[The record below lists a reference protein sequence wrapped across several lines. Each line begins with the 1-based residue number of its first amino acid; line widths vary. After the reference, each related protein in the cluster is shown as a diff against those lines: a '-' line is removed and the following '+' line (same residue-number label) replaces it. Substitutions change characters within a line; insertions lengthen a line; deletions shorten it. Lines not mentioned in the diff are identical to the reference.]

1 MPIFNVPGRGR
12 VQLPDGYTQEEYALA
27 ISKLSGADQ
36 YQPQFSLGQK
46 AFAPIARTLQ
56 NIGTSLTTELPAMGL
71 AAIGKDEAARQLL
84 GEAKQRYAETERMAP
99 RMYQSYEDVTGP
111 LSGLGFAYE
120 RIGEALPYGLAMLLP
135 GGAAAAGARGIAAR
149 AGTAATE
156 AALARGLPAAA
167 AESLGA
173 ARATQVMQRAGLGGA
188 GLGGYALN
196 APETFAKIAEETGEL
211 RPGVAATAAIGQ
223 TLLDLVAPSAF
234 LSKLGM
240 FGKLKAGEE
249 VAKRAGFTEAA
260 KDLAIAA
267 AKTAPKEGL
276 TEAAQE
282 VIGNAAV
289 DFVRGHGD
297 LFSPERIKQ
306 YIEAGLSGAV
316 GGGALGAA
324 GRGIQRIGM
333 PVEQA
338 APIEQPIT
346 AEPQV
351 TQPVVDDTLLKY
363 QIPPMGGITPQIV
376 TDQALTP
383 QPSSVGYQ
391 VPPETFTETPV
402 DQKYFNQF
410 VEDIM
415 GGMAPVETVQPQDQ
429 QQLAENVPAL
439 EGPRVQTVPALPA
452 PEPINIPV
460 PPSETLMLGAPQM
473 AQEGPAEFVE
483 PPPMEGPAPLS
494 EEDQRITDEIAELE
508 KQAAELATQKEA
520 VEARERKRKTQ
531 GDTFLN
537 ALKKAGVSAKDVA
550 DIRRTQSDK
559 NLDKAVVSG
568 LLDPWLGEF
577 SSVAVDQADVFD
589 QKMKQNEAVEY
600 LKDRILNYDY
610 VSDTTK
616 AELAD
621 LDLKLDEVLT
631 MIREFRNELEANL
644 KAAEAADEQ
653 RVVYEQVEQ
662 TIPEGEERVA
672 EPGEAAGPE
681 REAARAEVT
690 FTPQSYAEQMMD
702 GTLPDTDEAY
712 AYFQENQQE
721 IEQALSDLEER
732 RAQPMARTTISEAPD
747 WVPQEIWD
755 LHEKVNRADDEAMG
769 RVPLRPNDRGQIP
782 RPGDLKRNQ
791 TLSFRRL
798 SNAVD
803 KYVGGD
809 SRAAN
814 DLMVRMNEESSR
826 REEERRAEPM
836 MKATAGQSKTSQTHA
851 NNLGGVVVWQ
861 DGDLA
866 LIRAHAL
873 LTGDPVYVVANGSF
887 RSRTDVEN
895 YTGNL
900 INAPQKARLVAAK
913 ESLEKKDKALHDKSP
928 FIKFDADGVAMSQS
942 ISPEL
947 AGVIAG
953 WKKLLK
959 IPQGVYVTTMDDIV
973 ANRGKFTGPHRT
985 IGSAAL
991 SDDLGSMRKMPDGN
1005 YYIAFTKDAS
1015 VTRMLETL
1023 AHELGH
1029 IHERESFRN
1038 ADLATQRSI
1047 QDEFDKFLKS
1057 SKGKSARDYIE
1068 SMRARGVG
1076 KVTKVGEK
1084 AKFEDLTP
1092 YWKSFGE
1099 WYADQVS
1106 RWATTSEKPLTVV
1119 ERFFKRLAD
1128 ALKSFYAKLRNQKYL
1143 PNETFKQYMDKVTA
1157 SVKDIAPVRVE
1168 AKPLGVKDQM
1178 ALFMRAAMSQFD
1190 TPEFKRWFGNSK
1202 VVGPDG
1208 QPKVMYHGTY
1218 RGGFSAFDRM
1228 KTTEWRRESMDTVG
1242 IWFSD
1247 NPSAEGG
1254 AGMYAAGEGASI
1266 YPVYLSIQK
1275 PKVYKTFAS
1284 FLNDMHK
1291 SAGRDPRIQIPRGVG
1306 STKELREKLKAQG
1319 YDGIKFERTSNQ
1331 ELLDEIKELDE
1342 LISNYMSKD
1351 PDYARE
1357 LEKERKAAAK
1367 EYEKS
1372 GGSTEFDR
1380 QDVWVAFEPNQI
1392 KSVYNVGTFDPSTD
1406 EIQYMRRSVEGLTDA
1421 GKDLSPQEQQDLF
1434 NAVDKIDDTP
1444 SEGMQSMDTMIKDTP
1459 SFEATKEKL
1468 RQFVGD
1474 ASMNSSKNLMS
1485 FLNMRQLS
1493 ELAKKELPQFA
1504 EYYRVLTN
1512 MLNDRDAKLTEAA
1525 KTLQEWQDWS
1535 NKNPK
1540 LGKALD
1546 EVMLDARMSGID
1558 PTDPIKAEKIKKES
1572 FRKNWEMI
1580 KGTEGEK
1587 LFIKIRDF
1595 YKAQLTRKR
1604 DIIKNRLMTA
1614 LPDGPV
1620 RQANLLKLRQQFEKF
1635 LNDGPYF
1642 PLNRFGDYF
1651 VAYDVRLPSGEVVP
1665 YHEMFESQSDQRAHL
1680 QSIEKDIASG
1690 KVKNL
1695 KTGVDSKE
1703 LFSQGVIKSAFLNDI
1718 FDAIDKTDVGDLVS
1732 TDTKA
1737 RLKDDIYQA
1746 YLSIMPDLS
1755 VHKHFIHAKKV
1766 RGASMDMK
1774 RAFAETVFH
1783 STYHL
1788 ARLEYGGSLDAIVG
1802 DAQKYFNE
1810 RGGNARGR
1818 YLNEL
1823 KQQHAEFSAPQKQ
1836 NPIWSKI
1843 SNFAF
1848 MFYLTAPASALVN
1861 LTQTPIIGMPTL
1873 AGKFNVS
1880 FTKASS
1886 ALAGASKDFMSSRT
1900 KLLEFD
1906 LEGMLRKA
1914 GKTFEADALKAL
1926 ESTIN
1931 RTQTLS
1937 LAGIAER
1944 PSALYASGIRGA
1956 MQSKGLGIFEKVS
1969 LGLGYMFNQAELFNR
1984 QVTALAA
1991 IRLAREINAQE
2002 VAAGR
2007 VRKYGD
2013 GEIIGLARD
2022 LVDQIHFEYASETKP
2037 RFMRGPIGQ
2046 VVLQFKNYAQQMTYL
2061 LVDTFNKAFL
2071 SNKDLELLRLKTLD
2085 KGLSEEERADAK
2097 RIYNDA
2103 LMLRKE
2109 ARKKFT
2115 GIMGM
2120 TALFAGYEG
2129 LPLYW
2134 VIEGVMNTLFG
2145 DDDEPY
2151 DFSLEMKVAMAEL
2164 FGDNFARAMSRGP
2177 MSELLQIDLASRTS
2191 LNGIWFRDD
2200 ATAKDEEEW
2209 VKNMV
2214 IDLLGPSV
2222 GIVVNTGDAIKKI
2235 NEGHYAR
2242 GMEAMMPP
2250 ILKDFFKAYRFS
2262 TEGATTLRGDPI
2274 VADVGL
2280 FGIFAQAVGFTPQ
2293 DVARSYE
2300 AMGEIKGI
2308 EKALDQRRSRLLGK
2322 LWLAQQAGD
2331 YEAFADLGDEIVK
2344 FNAANP
2350 SEAID
2355 EKTIRRSFAQ
2365 REKAASRAE
2374 RGIIVS
2380 PKREYLL
2387 EKTAYLDEE

>member
-27 ISKLSGADQ
+27 VSKLSGADQ
-36 YQPQFSLGQK
+36 FQPEFSFGQK
-46 AFAPIARTLQ
+46 AAAPIARTLQ

-71 AAIGKDEAARQLL
+71 AAIGKDEAARGLL

-120 RIGEALPYGLAMLLP
+120 RVGEALPYGLAMLLP
-135 GGAAAAGARGIAAR
+135 GGAAAAGARGIATR
-149 AGTAATE
+149 AGGAATE

-173 ARATQVMQRAGLGGA
+173 SRATQVMQRAGLGGA
-188 GLGGYALN
+188 GVGGYALN
-196 APETFAKIAEETGEL
+196 APETFAKVAEETGEL
-211 RPGVAATAAIGQ
+211 RPGVAATAALGQ
-223 TLLDLVAPSAF
+223 TFLDLVAPSAF

-289 DFVRGHGD
+289 DFVRGSGD
-297 LFSPERIKQ
+297 LFSPDRIKQ

-333 PVEQA
+333 PVEQ
-338 APIEQPIT
+338 PVEQPAPPQQAT
-346 AEPQV
+346 VAEPQV
-351 TQPVVDDTLLKY
+351 TQPETTDPLLKY
-363 QIPPMGGITPQIV
+363 QIPPVGGITPPPV

-383 QPSSVGYQ
+383 TPSSVGYQ
-391 VPPETFTETPV
+391 VPPEIFTETPV
-402 DQKYFNQF
+402 DQKYFEQF
-410 VEDIM
+410 VADIM
-415 GGMAPVETVQPQDQ
+415 AGVPRTTPEDQQFYANNAPAIEKRLGEEQAAAVQPTQKVAPS
-429 QQLAENVPAL
+429 AE
-439 EGPRVQTVPALPA
+439 TS
-452 PEPINIPV
+452 IPV
-460 PPSETLMLGAPQM
+460 PPSETLQLAAPPAVAEQVV
-473 AQEGPAEFVE
+473 GPPEFVE
-483 PPPMEGPAPLS
+483 PPPMEGPAPLT
-494 EEDQRITDEIAELE
+494 EEDQRITEQIAELE
-508 KQAAELATQKEA
+508 KQAGELATQKEA
-520 VEARERKRKTQ
+520 VEARERKRKSQ

-550 DIRRTQSDK
+550 DIRKTQSDK

-568 LLDPWLGEF
+568 LLDPWLGEY
-577 SSVAVDQADVFD
+577 SSVAVDRADVFD

-600 LKDRILNYDY
+600 LKDRILNFDY

-621 LDLKLDEVLT
+621 LDLKLADVLI
-631 MIREFRNELEANL
+631 MIREFRSELEANL
-644 KAAEAADEQ
+644 EAAEAADEQ

-662 TIPEGEERVA
+662 AIPEGEERVT
-672 EPGEAAGPE
+672 EPGEAARPE
-681 REAARAEVT
+681 REAARAEVAY
-690 FTPQSYAEQMMD
+690 TPQSYAEQMME

-712 AYFQENQQE
+712 AYFQENRQE
-721 IEQALSDLEER
+721 IEQALADLEER
-732 RAQPMARTTISEAPD
+732 RAQPM
-747 WVPQEIWD
+747 
-755 LHEKVNRADDEAMG
+755 
-769 RVPLRPNDRGQIP
+769 
-782 RPGDLKRNQ
+782 
-791 TLSFRRL
+791 
-798 SNAVD
+798 
-803 KYVGGD
+803 
-809 SRAAN
+809 
-814 DLMVRMNEESSR
+814 
-826 REEERRAEPM
+826 
-836 MKATAGQSKTSQTHA
+836 MKATSGQSKTSQTHA
-851 NNLGGVVVWQ
+851 DNLGGIVVWQ

-913 ESLEKKDKALHDKSP
+913 EALEKKDKALHDKSP

-985 IGSAAL
+985 IGSAVL

-1047 QDEFDKFLKS
+1047 RDEFDKFLNS
-1057 SKGKSARDYIE
+1057 SKGKSAKDYIE

-1076 KVTKVGEK
+1076 KTTQAGEK
-1084 AKFEDLTP
+1084 TKFEDLTP

-1128 ALKSFYAKLRNQKYL
+1128 ALKSFYAKVRNQKYL

-1178 ALFMRAAMSQFD
+1178 ALFMKDQLEPSD
-1190 TPEFKRWFGNSK
+1190 T
-1202 VVGPDG
+1202 
-1208 QPKVMYHGTY
+1208 
-1218 RGGFSAFDRM
+1218 
-1228 KTTEWRRESMDTVG
+1228 
-1242 IWFSD
+1242 
-1247 NPSAEGG
+1247 
-1254 AGMYAAGEGASI
+1254 
-1266 YPVYLSIQK
+1266 
-1275 PKVYKTFAS
+1275 
-1284 FLNDMHK
+1284 
-1291 SAGRDPRIQIPRGVG
+1291 
-1306 STKELREKLKAQG
+1306 
-1319 YDGIKFERTSNQ
+1319 
-1331 ELLDEIKELDE
+1331 
-1342 LISNYMSKD
+1342 
-1351 PDYARE
+1351 
-1357 LEKERKAAAK
+1357 
-1367 EYEKS
+1367 
-1372 GGSTEFDR
+1372 
-1380 QDVWVAFEPNQI
+1380 
-1392 KSVYNVGTFDPSTD
+1392 

-1444 SEGMQSMDTMIKDTP
+1444 AEGMKSMDTMIKDTP
-1459 SFEATKEKL
+1459 SFAATKEKL
-1468 RQFVGD
+1468 RQYVGD
-1474 ASMNSSKNLMS
+1474 ATMNSSKNLMS

-1512 MLNDRDAKLTEAA
+1512 MLNDRDAKLTDAA
-1525 KTLQEWQDWS
+1525 KVLQEWQDWS

-1540 LGKALD
+1540 LAKALD

-1558 PTDPIKAEKIKKES
+1558 PTNPIKAEKIKKES

-1580 KGTEGEK
+1580 QGTEGEK

-1595 YKAQLTRKR
+1595 YKSQLLRKK
-1604 DIIKNRLMTA
+1604 DIIERRLMTA

-1620 RQANLLKLRQQFEKF
+1620 RQANLLGLRKQFEKF
-1635 LNDGPYF
+1635 LSDGPYF

-1651 VAYDVRLPSGEVVP
+1651 VAYDVRLPSGDVVP
-1665 YHEMFESQSDQRAHL
+1665 YHEMFESQADQRAHL

-1788 ARLEYGGSLDAIVG
+1788 ARLEYGGSLDAILG
-1802 DAQKYFNE
+1802 DAQKYFNA

-1886 ALAGASKDFMSSRT
+1886 VLAGASKDFMSSRT
-1900 KLLEFD
+1900 KLLDFD
-1906 LEGMLRKA
+1906 LVGYLAKQDKE
-1914 GKTFEADALKAL
+1914 FESKALKDL
-1926 ESTIN
+1926 ESTVN

-1944 PSALYASGIRGA
+1944 PSALYASGIRGV

-1969 LGLGYMFNQAELFNR
+1969 LGLGYMFNQAEIFNR

-2085 KGLSEEERADAK
+2085 KGLSDEDRAEAK
-2097 RIYNDA
+2097 RVYNDA

-2134 VIEGVMNTLFG
+2134 VIEGVMNMFLG

-2164 FGDNFARAMSRGP
+2164 FGDNVSRAISRGP

-2242 GMEAMMPP
+2242 GMEAMSPP
-2250 ILKDFFKAYRFS
+2250 ILKDFFKAWRFS

-2350 SEAID
+2350 GEAID
-2355 EKTIRRSFAQ
+2355 DKTIRRSFAQ
-2365 REKAASRAE
+2365 REKAAARAE

-2387 EKTAYLDEE
+2387 EKTVYLDDE

>member
-1 MPIFNVPGRGR
+1 MPIFNVPGRGP
-12 VQLPDGYTQEEYALA
+12 VQLPEGYTQE
-27 ISKLSGADQ
+27 Q
-36 YQPQFSLGQK
+36 YQRVLQSLQSEFKPEFSVAQRAGM
-46 AFAPIARTLQ
+46 PIARTLG
-56 NIGTSLTTELPAMGL
+56 NIGTSVTKELPAMGL
-71 AAIGKDEAARQLL
+71 AFL
-84 GEAKQRYAETERMAP
+84 GFDDKAKEFLQEAKQEYAERAERLP

-111 LSGLGFAYE
+111 LSALGFAYE
-120 RIGEALPYGLAMLLP
+120 RAGEALPYGLAMLLP

-188 GLGGYALN
+188 GVGGYALN
-196 APETFAKIAEETGEL
+196 APETFAKVAEETGEL

-289 DFVRGHGD
+289 DFVRGSGD

-333 PVEQA
+333 PVEQPAPAQQA
-338 APIEQPIT
+338 AV

-351 TQPVVDDTLLKY
+351 TQPAADDTLLKY
-363 QIPPMGGITPQIV
+363 QIPPAGGITPDIV

-391 VPPETFTETPV
+391 VPPEIFTETPV
-402 DQKYFNQF
+402 DQKYFEQF
-410 VEDIM
+410 VADIM
-415 GGMAPVETVQPQDQ
+415 AGVPRQAPEDQ
-429 QQLAENVPAL
+429 QFYANNAPAIEQRL
-439 EGPRVQTVPALPA
+439 REAQAAPALPA
-452 PEPINIPV
+452 PSVQPTGDLNIPV
-460 PPSETLMLGAPQM
+460 PQAEVLQLAAPDQV
-473 AQEGPAEFVE
+473 AAEQVVEEGPPEFVE

-494 EEDQRITDEIAELE
+494 EEDQRITDEIAQLE

-550 DIRRTQSDK
+550 DIRKTQSDK

-631 MIREFRNELEANL
+631 MIREFRSELEANL

-662 TIPEGEERVA
+662 VIPEGEERVV
-672 EPGEAAGPE
+672 EPGEAARPE

-690 FTPQSYAEQMMD
+690 FTPRSYAEQMMD
-702 GTLPDTDEAY
+702 GTLPDTDDAYDFFVENREAIEKEVDELQKQVVQQSRKGTDEEKKFLDDLVKNNPKLEI
-712 AYFQENQQE
+712 AYQDGPLALIRTYGDKYGSIMYLAMNGSRHEYVDVADGTTALLTSQQRAKLIAAKKA
-721 IEQALSDLEER
+721 IEDAEQKRHDAKPFIKFDPSGVTASANVPKELTQVLLGWKNLLKIK
-732 RAQPMARTTISEAPD
+732 PNIYVTTISEA
-747 WVPQEIWD
+747 
-755 LHEKVNRADDEAMG
+755 K
-769 RVPLRPNDRGQIP
+769 
-782 RPGDLKRNQ
+782 
-791 TLSFRRL
+791 
-798 SNAVD
+798 
-803 KYVGGD
+803 
-809 SRAAN
+809 
-814 DLMVRMNEESSR
+814 
-826 REEERRAEPM
+826 
-836 MKATAGQSKTSQTHA
+836 
-851 NNLGGVVVWQ
+851 
-861 DGDLA
+861 
-866 LIRAHAL
+866 
-873 LTGDPVYVVANGSF
+873 
-887 RSRTDVEN
+887 
-895 YTGNL
+895 
-900 INAPQKARLVAAK
+900 
-913 ESLEKKDKALHDKSP
+913 
-928 FIKFDADGVAMSQS
+928 
-942 ISPEL
+942 
-947 AGVIAG
+947 
-953 WKKLLK
+953 
-959 IPQGVYVTTMDDIV
+959 
-973 ANRGKFTGPHRT
+973 ANREKYTGPHRK
-985 IGSAAL
+985 IGSAGL
-991 SDDLGSMRKMPDGN
+991 NNEYGRMGGMPDGN
-1005 YYIAFTKDAS
+1005 YFIAFTDGMSTSK
-1015 VTRMLETL
+1015 MLETL

-1029 IHERESFRN
+1029 IHMYEVFEKTDVQTHNEIVREFN
-1038 ADLATQRSI
+1038 
-1047 QDEFDKFLKS
+1047 KFIRS
-1057 SKGKSARDYIE
+1057 SKGKDAREFIQ
-1068 SMRARGVG
+1068 SFRPRGIG
-1076 KVTKVGEK
+1076 KVTKGGEGLK
-1084 AKFEDLTP
+1084 AEQLAP
-1092 YWKSFGE
+1092 YWTSFHE

-1106 RWATTSEKPLTVV
+1106 RWATTSAKPLTVV
-1119 ERFFKRLAD
+1119 EKFFKRLAD

-1143 PNETFKQYMDKVTA
+1143 PNETFKQYLDKVSA
-1157 SVKDIAPVRVE
+1157 DSWDIAPE
-1168 AKPLGVKDQM
+1168 KIKPLGSAEQM
-1178 ALFMRAAMSQFD
+1178 PLFMSSSVSAA
-1190 TPEFKRWFGNSK
+1190 TN
-1202 VVGPDG
+1202 
-1208 QPKVMYHGTY
+1208 
-1218 RGGFSAFDRM
+1218 
-1228 KTTEWRRESMDTVG
+1228 
-1242 IWFSD
+1242 
-1247 NPSAEGG
+1247 
-1254 AGMYAAGEGASI
+1254 
-1266 YPVYLSIQK
+1266 
-1275 PKVYKTFAS
+1275 
-1284 FLNDMHK
+1284 
-1291 SAGRDPRIQIPRGVG
+1291 
-1306 STKELREKLKAQG
+1306 
-1319 YDGIKFERTSNQ
+1319 
-1331 ELLDEIKELDE
+1331 
-1342 LISNYMSKD
+1342 
-1351 PDYARE
+1351 
-1357 LEKERKAAAK
+1357 
-1367 EYEKS
+1367 
-1372 GGSTEFDR
+1372 
-1380 QDVWVAFEPNQI
+1380 
-1392 KSVYNVGTFDPSTD
+1392 
-1406 EIQYMRRSVEGLTDA
+1406 A
-1421 GKDLSPQEQQDLF
+1421 GKDMSIDERQDLF

-1444 SEGMQSMDTMIKDTP
+1444 AEGMKSMDTMIKDTP

-1535 NKNPK
+1535 NKNPVQ
-1540 LGKALD
+1540 GKALD

-1595 YKAQLTRKR
+1595 YKAQLLRKK
-1604 DIIKNRLMTA
+1604 DIIERRLMTA

-1620 RQANLLKLRQQFEKF
+1620 RQANLLGLRQQFEKF

-1651 VAYDVRLPSGEVVP
+1651 VAYDIKMPNGETIP

-1690 KVKNL
+1690 KIKNL

-1766 RGASMDMK
+1766 KGASMDMK

-1880 FTKASS
+1880 FTKASA
-1886 ALAGASKDFMSSRT
+1886 ALYGASKDFMSSRT

-1906 LEGMLRKA
+1906 LEGVLRKA

-2002 VAAGR
+2002 FAAGR

-2046 VVLQFKNYAQQMTYL
+2046 VALQFKNYAQQMTYL

-2097 RIYNDA
+2097 RVYNDA

-2134 VIEGVMNTLFG
+2134 VVEGVMNTLFG

-2250 ILKDFFKAYRFS
+2250 IIKDFFKAYRFS

-2308 EKALDQRRSRLLGK
+2308 EKALDLRRSRLLGK

-2355 EKTIRRSFAQ
+2355 DKTIRRSFAQ

>member
-188 GLGGYALN
+188 GIGGFALN

-211 RPGVAATAAIGQ
+211 RPGVASVAGAGQAI
-223 TLLDLVAPSAF
+223 LDLVAPSAF
-234 LSKLGM
+234 LSKLGL
-240 FGKLKAGEE
+240 FGKLKASEE
-249 VAKRAGFTEAA
+249 IAKRAGLKEAA

-276 TEAAQE
+276 TEGAQG
-282 VIGNAAV
+282 VISNAAV
-289 DFVRGHGD
+289 DFVRGSGD
-297 LFSPERIKQ
+297 LFSPERVKEYFEQMI
-306 YIEAGLSGAV
+306 SGTIS
-316 GGGALGAA
+316 GGALGAA

-351 TQPVVDDTLLKY
+351 TQPVADDTLLKY

-383 QPSSVGYQ
+383 EASSVGYQ

-415 GGMAPVETVQPQDQ
+415 GGAAPVEPVQPQDQ
-429 QQLAENVPAL
+429 QQFAENVPAL

-559 NLDKAVVSG
+559 NLDRAVVSG

-577 SSVAVDQADVFD
+577 SSAAVDPTDVFD

-621 LDLKLDEVLT
+621 LDFKLDEVLT
-631 MIREFRNELEANL
+631 MIREFRSELEANF

-662 TIPEGEERVA
+662 AIPEGEERVA

-732 RAQPMARTTISEAPD
+732 RAQPM
-747 WVPQEIWD
+747 
-755 LHEKVNRADDEAMG
+755 
-769 RVPLRPNDRGQIP
+769 
-782 RPGDLKRNQ
+782 
-791 TLSFRRL
+791 
-798 SNAVD
+798 
-803 KYVGGD
+803 
-809 SRAAN
+809 
-814 DLMVRMNEESSR
+814 
-826 REEERRAEPM
+826 
-836 MKATAGQSKTSQTHA
+836 MKATADQAKASQIHA
-851 NNLGGVVVWQ
+851 NNLGGIVVWQ
-861 DGDLA
+861 DGDIA
-866 LIRAHAL
+866 LIRAYSDR
-873 LTGDPVYVVANGSF
+873 TGDPLYVVTNGSF

-900 INAPQKARLVAAK
+900 INAPQKARLVAVK

-928 FIKFDADGVAMSQS
+928 FIKFDADGVAVSQS
-942 ISPEL
+942 VSPQL

-959 IPQGVYVTTMDDIV
+959 IPQNVYVTTIEDVV

-991 SDDLGSMRKMPDGN
+991 GGELGSMRKMADGN

-1023 AHELGH
+1023 AHEFGH
-1029 IHERESFRN
+1029 VHERESFKS

-1084 AKFEDLTP
+1084 TKFEDLTP

-1178 ALFMRAAMSQFD
+1178 ALFMRAMQASPEKDIPKLIEDIPNDDWLQGKIDYAIRKGRNDYGVPFMS
-1190 TPEFKRWFGNSK
+1190 
-1202 VVGPDG
+1202 
-1208 QPKVMYHGTY
+1208 
-1218 RGGFSAFDRM
+1218 
-1228 KTTEWRRESMDTVG
+1228 TVTG
-1242 IWFSD
+1242 YFRK
-1247 NPSAEGG
+1247 
-1254 AGMYAAGEGASI
+1254 
-1266 YPVYLSIQK
+1266 PVEVPLRVLS
-1275 PKVYKTFAS
+1275 
-1284 FLNDMHK
+1284 
-1291 SAGRDPRIQIPRGVG
+1291 
-1306 STKELREKLKAQG
+1306 KLKGERDEQNNVREESLKYIRDNWDEVSKEPPYIEVAYNG
-1319 YDGIKFERTSNQ
+1319 EAWVSEGNHRIMVAAEKGLKSLPVEIRYFDGGQRRLGPLHPSRIPS
-1331 ELLDEIKELDE
+1331 LDEAY
-1342 LISNYMSKD
+1342 S
-1351 PDYARE
+1351 
-1357 LEKERKAAAK
+1357 LE
-1367 EYEKS
+1367 
-1372 GGSTEFDR
+1372 
-1380 QDVWVAFEPNQI
+1380 
-1392 KSVYNVGTFDPSTD
+1392 PSDT

-1444 SEGMQSMDTMIKDTP
+1444 AEGMKSMDTMIKDTP

-1595 YKAQLTRKR
+1595 YKAQLLRKK
-1604 DIIKNRLMTA
+1604 DIIERRLMTA

-1620 RQANLLKLRQQFEKF
+1620 RQANLLGLRKQFEKF

-1651 VAYDVRLPSGEVVP
+1651 VAYDIKMPNGETIP

-1766 RGASMDMK
+1766 SGASMDMK

-1802 DAQKYFNE
+1802 DAQKYFNA

-2191 LNGIWFRDD
+2191 ANGIWFRDD

-2250 ILKDFFKAYRFS
+2250 IIKDFFKAYRFS

-2308 EKALDQRRSRLLGK
+2308 EKALDMRRTRLLGK

-2355 EKTIRRSFAQ
+2355 DKTIRRSFAQ

>member
-12 VQLPDGYTQEEYALA
+12 VQLPEGLKPEDYQAILRGMQMEMGVAPEY
-27 ISKLSGADQ
+27 S
-36 YQPQFSLGQK
+36 FGQ
-46 AFAPIARTLQ
+46 IAGRPVQRTLE
-56 NIGTSLTTELPAMGL
+56 NIGTSITKELPAMGL
-71 AAIGKDEAARQLL
+71 AFIGKDEAAKMLL
-84 GEAKQRYAETERMAP
+84 EEAKQEYAERAERIP

-111 LSGLGFAYE
+111 LSALGFAYE
-120 RIGEALPYGLAMLLP
+120 RAGEALPYGLAMLLP

-188 GLGGYALN
+188 GVGGYALN
-196 APETFAKIAEETGEL
+196 APETFAKVAEETGEL

-289 DFVRGHGD
+289 DFVRGSGD

-333 PVEQA
+333 PVEQPAPPQQA
-338 APIEQPIT
+338 AV

-351 TQPVVDDTLLKY
+351 TQPAADDTLLKY
-363 QIPPMGGITPQIV
+363 QIPSMDGITPETV

-391 VPPETFTETPV
+391 VPPEIFTETPV
-402 DQKYFNQF
+402 DQKYFEQF
-410 VEDIM
+410 VADIM
-415 GGMAPVETVQPQDQ
+415 AGVPRQAPEDQ
-429 QQLAENVPAL
+429 QFYANNAPAIEQRL
-439 EGPRVQTVPALPA
+439 REAQAAPALPA
-452 PEPINIPV
+452 PSVQPTGDLNIPV
-460 PPSETLMLGAPQM
+460 PQAEVLQLAAPDQV
-473 AQEGPAEFVE
+473 AAEQVVEEGPPEFVE

-494 EEDQRITDEIAELE
+494 EEDQRITDEIAQLE

-550 DIRRTQSDK
+550 DIRKTQSDK

-600 LKDRILNYDY
+600 LKDRILNFDY

-621 LDLKLDEVLT
+621 LDFKLDEVLT
-631 MIREFRNELEANL
+631 MIREFRSELEANL

-672 EPGEAAGPE
+672 EPGEAARPE

-690 FTPQSYAEQMMD
+690 FTPRSYAEQMMD

-712 AYFQENQQE
+712 DFFVENREAIEKEVDELQKQVVQESRKGTDAEKKFLDDLVKNNPKLEVAYQDGPLALIRTYGDKYGSIMYLAMNGSRHEYVDVADGTTALLTTQQRAKLIAAKKA
-721 IEQALSDLEER
+721 IEDAEQKKHDANPFIKFDPSGVTASANVPKELTQVLLGWKNLLKIK
-732 RAQPMARTTISEAPD
+732 PNIYVTTISEA
-747 WVPQEIWD
+747 
-755 LHEKVNRADDEAMG
+755 K
-769 RVPLRPNDRGQIP
+769 
-782 RPGDLKRNQ
+782 
-791 TLSFRRL
+791 
-798 SNAVD
+798 
-803 KYVGGD
+803 
-809 SRAAN
+809 
-814 DLMVRMNEESSR
+814 
-826 REEERRAEPM
+826 
-836 MKATAGQSKTSQTHA
+836 
-851 NNLGGVVVWQ
+851 
-861 DGDLA
+861 
-866 LIRAHAL
+866 
-873 LTGDPVYVVANGSF
+873 
-887 RSRTDVEN
+887 
-895 YTGNL
+895 
-900 INAPQKARLVAAK
+900 
-913 ESLEKKDKALHDKSP
+913 
-928 FIKFDADGVAMSQS
+928 
-942 ISPEL
+942 
-947 AGVIAG
+947 
-953 WKKLLK
+953 
-959 IPQGVYVTTMDDIV
+959 
-973 ANRGKFTGPHRT
+973 ANREKYTGPHRK
-985 IGSAAL
+985 IGSAGL
-991 SDDLGSMRKMPDGN
+991 NNEYGRMGGMPDGN
-1005 YYIAFTKDAS
+1005 YFIAFTDGMSTSK
-1015 VTRMLETL
+1015 MLETL

-1029 IHERESFRN
+1029 IHMYEVFEKTDVQTHNEIVREFN
-1038 ADLATQRSI
+1038 
-1047 QDEFDKFLKS
+1047 KFIRS
-1057 SKGKSARDYIE
+1057 SKGKDAREFIQ
-1068 SMRARGVG
+1068 SFRPRGIG
-1076 KVTKVGEK
+1076 KVTKGGEGLK
-1084 AKFEDLTP
+1084 AEQLAP
-1092 YWKSFGE
+1092 YWTSFHE

-1106 RWATTSEKPLTVV
+1106 RWATTSAKPLTVV
-1119 ERFFKRLAD
+1119 EKFFKRLAD

-1143 PNETFKQYMDKVTA
+1143 PNETFKQYLDKVSA
-1157 SVKDIAPVRVE
+1157 DSWDIAPE
-1168 AKPLGVKDQM
+1168 KIKPLGSAEQM
-1178 ALFMRAAMSQFD
+1178 PLFMSSSVGAA
-1190 TPEFKRWFGNSK
+1190 TN
-1202 VVGPDG
+1202 
-1208 QPKVMYHGTY
+1208 
-1218 RGGFSAFDRM
+1218 
-1228 KTTEWRRESMDTVG
+1228 
-1242 IWFSD
+1242 
-1247 NPSAEGG
+1247 
-1254 AGMYAAGEGASI
+1254 
-1266 YPVYLSIQK
+1266 
-1275 PKVYKTFAS
+1275 
-1284 FLNDMHK
+1284 
-1291 SAGRDPRIQIPRGVG
+1291 
-1306 STKELREKLKAQG
+1306 
-1319 YDGIKFERTSNQ
+1319 
-1331 ELLDEIKELDE
+1331 
-1342 LISNYMSKD
+1342 
-1351 PDYARE
+1351 
-1357 LEKERKAAAK
+1357 
-1367 EYEKS
+1367 
-1372 GGSTEFDR
+1372 
-1380 QDVWVAFEPNQI
+1380 
-1392 KSVYNVGTFDPSTD
+1392 
-1406 EIQYMRRSVEGLTDA
+1406 A
-1421 GKDLSPQEQQDLF
+1421 GKDMSIDERQDLF

-1444 SEGMQSMDTMIKDTP
+1444 AEGMKSMDTMIKDTP

-1535 NKNPK
+1535 NKNPVQ
-1540 LGKALD
+1540 GKALD

-1595 YKAQLTRKR
+1595 YKAQLLRKK
-1604 DIIKNRLMTA
+1604 DIIERRLMTA

-1620 RQANLLKLRQQFEKF
+1620 RQANLLGLRQQFEKF

-1651 VAYDVRLPSGEVVP
+1651 VAYDIKMSNGETIP

-1690 KVKNL
+1690 KIKNL

-1766 RGASMDMK
+1766 KGASMDMK

-1783 STYHL
+1783 SAYHL

-1880 FTKASS
+1880 FTKASA
-1886 ALAGASKDFMSSRT
+1886 ALYGASKDFMSSRT

-1906 LEGMLRKA
+1906 LEGVLRKA

-2046 VVLQFKNYAQQMTYL
+2046 VALQFKNYAQQMTYL

-2097 RIYNDA
+2097 RVYNDA

-2250 ILKDFFKAYRFS
+2250 IIKDFFKAYRFS

-2308 EKALDQRRSRLLGK
+2308 EKALDMRRSRLLGK

-2355 EKTIRRSFAQ
+2355 DKTIRRSFAQ

-2387 EKTAYLDEE
+2387 EKTVYLDEE

>member
-1 MPIFNVPGRGR
+1 
-12 VQLPDGYTQEEYALA
+12 
-27 ISKLSGADQ
+27 
-36 YQPQFSLGQK
+36 
-46 AFAPIARTLQ
+46 
-56 NIGTSLTTELPAMGL
+56 
-71 AAIGKDEAARQLL
+71 
-84 GEAKQRYAETERMAP
+84 
-99 RMYQSYEDVTGP
+99 MY
-111 LSGLGFAYE
+111 
-120 RIGEALPYGLAMLLP
+120 
-135 GGAAAAGARGIAAR
+135 
-149 AGTAATE
+149 
-156 AALARGLPAAA
+156 
-167 AESLGA
+167 
-173 ARATQVMQRAGLGGA
+173 
-188 GLGGYALN
+188 
-196 APETFAKIAEETGEL
+196 
-211 RPGVAATAAIGQ
+211 
-223 TLLDLVAPSAF
+223 
-234 LSKLGM
+234 
-240 FGKLKAGEE
+240 E
-249 VAKRAGFTEAA
+249 VFE
-260 KDLAIAA
+260 
-267 AKTAPKEGL
+267 KT
-276 TEAAQE
+276 
-282 VIGNAAV
+282 
-289 DFVRGHGD
+289 D
-297 LFSPERIKQ
+297 
-306 YIEAGLSGAV
+306 
-316 GGGALGAA
+316 
-324 GRGIQRIGM
+324 
-333 PVEQA
+333 
-338 APIEQPIT
+338 
-346 AEPQV
+346 
-351 TQPVVDDTLLKY
+351 
-363 QIPPMGGITPQIV
+363 
-376 TDQALTP
+376 
-383 QPSSVGYQ
+383 
-391 VPPETFTETPV
+391 
-402 DQKYFNQF
+402 
-410 VEDIM
+410 
-415 GGMAPVETVQPQDQ
+415 
-429 QQLAENVPAL
+429 
-439 EGPRVQTVPALPA
+439 VQTH
-452 PEPINIPV
+452 N
-460 PPSETLMLGAPQM
+460 
-473 AQEGPAEFVE
+473 
-483 PPPMEGPAPLS
+483 
-494 EEDQRITDEIAELE
+494 EI
-508 KQAAELATQKEA
+508 
-520 VEARERKRKTQ
+520 V
-531 GDTFLN
+531 
-537 ALKKAGVSAKDVA
+537 
-550 DIRRTQSDK
+550 
-559 NLDKAVVSG
+559 
-568 LLDPWLGEF
+568 
-577 SSVAVDQADVFD
+577 
-589 QKMKQNEAVEY
+589 
-600 LKDRILNYDY
+600 
-610 VSDTTK
+610 
-616 AELAD
+616 
-621 LDLKLDEVLT
+621 
-631 MIREFRNELEANL
+631 REFN
-644 KAAEAADEQ
+644 K
-653 RVVYEQVEQ
+653 
-662 TIPEGEERVA
+662 
-672 EPGEAAGPE
+672 
-681 REAARAEVT
+681 
-690 FTPQSYAEQMMD
+690 F
-702 GTLPDTDEAY
+702 
-712 AYFQENQQE
+712 
-721 IEQALSDLEER
+721 
-732 RAQPMARTTISEAPD
+732 
-747 WVPQEIWD
+747 
-755 LHEKVNRADDEAMG
+755 
-769 RVPLRPNDRGQIP
+769 
-782 RPGDLKRNQ
+782 
-791 TLSFRRL
+791 
-798 SNAVD
+798 
-803 KYVGGD
+803 
-809 SRAAN
+809 
-814 DLMVRMNEESSR
+814 
-826 REEERRAEPM
+826 
-836 MKATAGQSKTSQTHA
+836 
-851 NNLGGVVVWQ
+851 
-861 DGDLA
+861 
-866 LIRAHAL
+866 IR
-873 LTGDPVYVVANGSF
+873 
-887 RSRTDVEN
+887 
-895 YTGNL
+895 
-900 INAPQKARLVAAK
+900 
-913 ESLEKKDKALHDKSP
+913 
-928 FIKFDADGVAMSQS
+928 
-942 ISPEL
+942 
-947 AGVIAG
+947 
-953 WKKLLK
+953 
-959 IPQGVYVTTMDDIV
+959 
-973 ANRGKFTGPHRT
+973 
-985 IGSAAL
+985 
-991 SDDLGSMRKMPDGN
+991 
-1005 YYIAFTKDAS
+1005 
-1015 VTRMLETL
+1015 
-1023 AHELGH
+1023 
-1029 IHERESFRN
+1029 
-1038 ADLATQRSI
+1038 
-1047 QDEFDKFLKS
+1047 S
-1057 SKGKSARDYIE
+1057 SKGKDAREFIQ
-1068 SMRARGVG
+1068 SFRPRGIG
-1076 KVTKVGEK
+1076 KVTEGGEGLKVEQ
-1084 AKFEDLTP
+1084 LIP
-1092 YWKSFGE
+1092 YWTSFHE

-1106 RWATTSEKPLTVV
+1106 RWATTSAKPLTVV
-1119 ERFFKRLAD
+1119 EKFFKRLAD

-1143 PNETFKQYMDKVTA
+1143 PNETFKQYLDKVSA
-1157 SVKDIAPVRVE
+1157 DSWDIAPE
-1168 AKPLGVKDQM
+1168 KIKPLGSAEQM
-1178 ALFMRAAMSQFD
+1178 PLFMSR
-1190 TPEFKRWFGNSK
+1190 N
-1202 VVGPDG
+1202 VGPA
-1208 QPKVMYHGTY
+1208 T
-1218 RGGFSAFDRM
+1218 
-1228 KTTEWRRESMDTVG
+1228 
-1242 IWFSD
+1242 
-1247 NPSAEGG
+1247 N
-1254 AGMYAAGEGASI
+1254 
-1266 YPVYLSIQK
+1266 
-1275 PKVYKTFAS
+1275 
-1284 FLNDMHK
+1284 
-1291 SAGRDPRIQIPRGVG
+1291 
-1306 STKELREKLKAQG
+1306 
-1319 YDGIKFERTSNQ
+1319 
-1331 ELLDEIKELDE
+1331 
-1342 LISNYMSKD
+1342 
-1351 PDYARE
+1351 
-1357 LEKERKAAAK
+1357 
-1367 EYEKS
+1367 
-1372 GGSTEFDR
+1372 
-1380 QDVWVAFEPNQI
+1380 
-1392 KSVYNVGTFDPSTD
+1392 
-1406 EIQYMRRSVEGLTDA
+1406 A
-1421 GKDLSPQEQQDLF
+1421 GKDMSIDERQDLF

-1444 SEGMQSMDTMIKDTP
+1444 AEGMKSMDTMIKDTP
-1459 SFEATKEKL
+1459 SFAAAKEKL
-1468 RQFVGD
+1468 RQFMGD
-1474 ASMNSSKNLMS
+1474 ASMNNSKNLMS

-1546 EVMLDARMSGID
+1546 DVMLDARMSGID
-1558 PTDPIKAEKIKKES
+1558 PTDPIKAEKMKES

-1595 YKAQLTRKR
+1595 YKAQLLRKK
-1604 DIIKNRLMTA
+1604 DIIERRLMTA

-1620 RQANLLKLRQQFEKF
+1620 RQANLLGLRQQFEKF

-1651 VAYDVRLPSGEVVP
+1651 VAYDIKMPNGETIP
-1665 YHEMFESQSDQRAHL
+1665 YHEMFESQADQRAHL

-1766 RGASMDMK
+1766 KGASMDMK

-1823 KQQHAEFSAPQKQ
+1823 KQQHSEFSAPQKQ

-1880 FTKASS
+1880 FAKASA
-1886 ALAGASKDFMSSRT
+1886 ALYGASKDFMSSRT

-1906 LEGMLRKA
+1906 LEGVLRKA

-2097 RIYNDA
+2097 RAYNDA

-2134 VIEGVMNTLFG
+2134 VVEGVMNTLFG

-2242 GMEAMMPP
+2242 GMEAMSPP

-2274 VADVGL
+2274 VSDVGL

-2322 LWLAQQAGD
+2322 LWLAQQSGD
-2331 YEAFADLGDEIVK
+2331 YEAYSDIGEDIIK

-2355 EKTIRRSFAQ
+2355 DKTIRRSFAQ

-2387 EKTAYLDEE
+2387 EKTVYLDDEEE

>member
-1 MPIFNVPGRGR
+1 
-12 VQLPDGYTQEEYALA
+12 
-27 ISKLSGADQ
+27 
-36 YQPQFSLGQK
+36 
-46 AFAPIARTLQ
+46 
-56 NIGTSLTTELPAMGL
+56 MGL
-71 AAIGKDEAARQLL
+71 AFL
-84 GEAKQRYAETERMAP
+84 GFDDKAKEFLQEAKQEYAERAERLP

-111 LSGLGFAYE
+111 LSALGFAYE
-120 RIGEALPYGLAMLLP
+120 RAGEALPYGLAMLLP

-188 GLGGYALN
+188 GVGGYALN

-289 DFVRGHGD
+289 DFVRGSGD

-324 GRGIQRIGM
+324 SRGIQRIGM
-333 PVEQA
+333 PVEQPAPAQQA
-338 APIEQPIT
+338 AV

-351 TQPVVDDTLLKY
+351 TQPAVDDTLLKY
-363 QIPPMGGITPQIV
+363 QIPPAGGITPDIV

-391 VPPETFTETPV
+391 VPPEIFTETPV
-402 DQKYFNQF
+402 DQKYFEQF
-410 VEDIM
+410 VADIM
-415 GGMAPVETVQPQDQ
+415 AGVPRQAPEDQ
-429 QQLAENVPAL
+429 QFYANNAPAIEQRL
-439 EGPRVQTVPALPA
+439 REAQAVPALPA
-452 PEPINIPV
+452 PSVQPTGDLNIPV
-460 PPSETLMLGAPQM
+460 PQAEVLQLAAPDQV
-473 AQEGPAEFVE
+473 AAEQVVEEGPPEFVE

-494 EEDQRITDEIAELE
+494 EEDQRITDEIAQLE

-550 DIRRTQSDK
+550 DIRKTQSDK

-631 MIREFRNELEANL
+631 MIREFRSELEANL

-662 TIPEGEERVA
+662 AIPEGEERVA
-672 EPGEAAGPE
+672 EPGEAARPE

-690 FTPQSYAEQMMD
+690 FTPRSYAEQMMD

-712 AYFQENQQE
+712 DFFVENREAIEKEVDELQKQVVQQSRKGTDEEKKFLDDLVKNNPKLEIAYQDGPLALIRTYGDKYGSIMYLAMNGSRHEYVDVADGTTALLTTQQRAKLIAAKKA
-721 IEQALSDLEER
+721 IEDAEQKKHDANPFIKFDPSGVTASANVPKELTQVLLGWKNLLKIK
-732 RAQPMARTTISEAPD
+732 PNIYVTTISEA
-747 WVPQEIWD
+747 
-755 LHEKVNRADDEAMG
+755 K
-769 RVPLRPNDRGQIP
+769 
-782 RPGDLKRNQ
+782 
-791 TLSFRRL
+791 
-798 SNAVD
+798 
-803 KYVGGD
+803 
-809 SRAAN
+809 
-814 DLMVRMNEESSR
+814 
-826 REEERRAEPM
+826 
-836 MKATAGQSKTSQTHA
+836 
-851 NNLGGVVVWQ
+851 
-861 DGDLA
+861 
-866 LIRAHAL
+866 
-873 LTGDPVYVVANGSF
+873 
-887 RSRTDVEN
+887 
-895 YTGNL
+895 
-900 INAPQKARLVAAK
+900 
-913 ESLEKKDKALHDKSP
+913 
-928 FIKFDADGVAMSQS
+928 
-942 ISPEL
+942 
-947 AGVIAG
+947 
-953 WKKLLK
+953 
-959 IPQGVYVTTMDDIV
+959 
-973 ANRGKFTGPHRT
+973 ANREKYTGPHRK
-985 IGSAAL
+985 IGSA
-991 SDDLGSMRKMPDGN
+991 GSNNEYGRMGGMPDGN
-1005 YYIAFTKDAS
+1005 YFIAFTDGMSTSK
-1015 VTRMLETL
+1015 MLETL

-1029 IHERESFRN
+1029 IHMYEVFEKTDVQTHNEIVREFN
-1038 ADLATQRSI
+1038 
-1047 QDEFDKFLKS
+1047 KFIKS
-1057 SKGKSARDYIE
+1057 SKGKDAREFIQ
-1068 SMRARGVG
+1068 SFRPRGIG
-1076 KVTKVGEK
+1076 KVTKGGEGLK
-1084 AKFEDLTP
+1084 AEQLAP
-1092 YWKSFGE
+1092 YWTSFHE

-1106 RWATTSEKPLTVV
+1106 RWATTSAKPLTVV
-1119 ERFFKRLAD
+1119 EKFFKRLAD
-1128 ALKSFYAKLRNQKYL
+1128 ALKSFYAKLRNQRYL
-1143 PNETFKQYMDKVTA
+1143 PNETFKQYLDKVSA
-1157 SVKDIAPVRVE
+1157 DSWDIAPE
-1168 AKPLGVKDQM
+1168 KIKPLGSAEQM
-1178 ALFMRAAMSQFD
+1178 PLFMSSSVGAA
-1190 TPEFKRWFGNSK
+1190 TN
-1202 VVGPDG
+1202 
-1208 QPKVMYHGTY
+1208 
-1218 RGGFSAFDRM
+1218 
-1228 KTTEWRRESMDTVG
+1228 
-1242 IWFSD
+1242 
-1247 NPSAEGG
+1247 
-1254 AGMYAAGEGASI
+1254 
-1266 YPVYLSIQK
+1266 
-1275 PKVYKTFAS
+1275 
-1284 FLNDMHK
+1284 
-1291 SAGRDPRIQIPRGVG
+1291 
-1306 STKELREKLKAQG
+1306 
-1319 YDGIKFERTSNQ
+1319 
-1331 ELLDEIKELDE
+1331 
-1342 LISNYMSKD
+1342 
-1351 PDYARE
+1351 
-1357 LEKERKAAAK
+1357 
-1367 EYEKS
+1367 
-1372 GGSTEFDR
+1372 
-1380 QDVWVAFEPNQI
+1380 
-1392 KSVYNVGTFDPSTD
+1392 
-1406 EIQYMRRSVEGLTDA
+1406 A
-1421 GKDLSPQEQQDLF
+1421 GKDMSIDERQDLF

-1444 SEGMQSMDTMIKDTP
+1444 AEGMKSMDTMIKDTP

-1535 NKNPK
+1535 NKNPVQ
-1540 LGKALD
+1540 GKALD

-1595 YKAQLTRKR
+1595 YKAQLLRKK
-1604 DIIKNRLMTA
+1604 DIIERRLMTA

-1620 RQANLLKLRQQFEKF
+1620 RQANLLGLRQQFEKF

-1651 VAYDVRLPSGEVVP
+1651 VAYDIKMPNGETIP

-1690 KVKNL
+1690 KIKNL

-1766 RGASMDMK
+1766 KGASMDMK

-1880 FTKASS
+1880 FTKASA
-1886 ALAGASKDFMSSRT
+1886 ALYGASKDFMSSRT

-1906 LEGMLRKA
+1906 LEGVLRKA

-2046 VVLQFKNYAQQMTYL
+2046 VALQFKNYAQQMTYL

-2085 KGLSEEERADAK
+2085 EGLSDEERADAK
-2097 RIYNDA
+2097 RVYNDA

-2250 ILKDFFKAYRFS
+2250 IIKDFFKAYRFS

-2308 EKALDQRRSRLLGK
+2308 EKALDMRRSRLLGK

-2355 EKTIRRSFAQ
+2355 DKTIRRSFAQ

-2387 EKTAYLDEE
+2387 EKTVYLDEE

>member
-196 APETFAKIAEETGEL
+196 APETFAKVAEETGEL

-333 PVEQA
+333 PVEQPAQPQQA
-338 APIEQPIT
+338 AVT
-346 AEPQV
+346 EPQV
-351 TQPVVDDTLLKY
+351 TQPVADDTLLKY
-363 QIPPMGGITPQIV
+363 QIPPMGGITPETV

-415 GGMAPVETVQPQDQ
+415 GGMAPVEPVQPQDQ

-631 MIREFRNELEANL
+631 MIREFRSELEANF

-653 RVVYEQVEQ
+653 RVIYEQVEQ

-672 EPGEAAGPE
+672 EPGEAARPE
-681 REAARAEVT
+681 REAARAEVA

-721 IEQALSDLEER
+721 IEQALSDLEDR
-732 RAQPMARTTISEAPD
+732 RAQ
-747 WVPQEIWD
+747 
-755 LHEKVNRADDEAMG
+755 
-769 RVPLRPNDRGQIP
+769 
-782 RPGDLKRNQ
+782 
-791 TLSFRRL
+791 
-798 SNAVD
+798 
-803 KYVGGD
+803 
-809 SRAAN
+809 
-814 DLMVRMNEESSR
+814 
-826 REEERRAEPM
+826 PM

-851 NNLGGVVVWQ
+851 DNLGGVVVWQ

-913 ESLEKKDKALHDKSP
+913 EALEKKDKALHDKSP

-1047 QDEFDKFLKS
+1047 RDEFDKFLNS
-1057 SKGKSARDYIE
+1057 SKGKSAKDYIE

-1076 KVTKVGEK
+1076 KTTQAGEK
-1084 AKFEDLTP
+1084 TKFEDLTP

-1128 ALKSFYAKLRNQKYL
+1128 ALKSFYAKVRNQKYL

-1178 ALFMRAAMSQFD
+1178 ALFMRAVNASTEKGVPKLIEDIPNDDWLQGKIDYAIRKGRNDFGVPFMSTVTGYFRQ
-1190 TPEFKRWFGNSK
+1190 PVEVPLRVLSK
-1202 VVGPDG
+1202 LQGERDEQNNV
-1208 QPKVMYHGTY
+1208 
-1218 RGGFSAFDRM
+1218 
-1228 KTTEWRRESMDTVG
+1228 RESSLKYIRENWEEVSKEPPYIEVAYNGEAWVSEGNHRIMVAAEKGLESMPVEIRYFDG
-1242 IWFSD
+1242 GQRRLGPLHPLRI
-1247 NPSAEGG
+1247 PS
-1254 AGMYAAGEGASI
+1254 
-1266 YPVYLSIQK
+1266 
-1275 PKVYKTFAS
+1275 
-1284 FLNDMHK
+1284 
-1291 SAGRDPRIQIPRGVG
+1291 
-1306 STKELREKLKAQG
+1306 
-1319 YDGIKFERTSNQ
+1319 
-1331 ELLDEIKELDE
+1331 LDEAY
-1342 LISNYMSKD
+1342 S
-1351 PDYARE
+1351 
-1357 LEKERKAAAK
+1357 LE
-1367 EYEKS
+1367 
-1372 GGSTEFDR
+1372 
-1380 QDVWVAFEPNQI
+1380 
-1392 KSVYNVGTFDPSTD
+1392 PSDT

-1444 SEGMQSMDTMIKDTP
+1444 AEGMKSMDTMIKDTP

-1468 RQFVGD
+1468 RQYVGD
-1474 ASMNSSKNLMS
+1474 ATMNSSKNLMS

-1512 MLNDRDAKLTEAA
+1512 MLNDRDAKLTDAA
-1525 KTLQEWQDWS
+1525 KVLQEWQDWS
-1535 NKNPK
+1535 NKNPR

-1558 PTDPIKAEKIKKES
+1558 PTDPIKFQKIKKES

-1580 KGTEGEK
+1580 QGTEGEK

-1595 YKAQLTRKR
+1595 YKSQLLRKK
-1604 DIIKNRLMTA
+1604 DIIERRLMTA

-1620 RQANLLKLRQQFEKF
+1620 RQANLLGLRKQFEKF
-1635 LNDGPYF
+1635 LSDGPYF

-1651 VAYDVRLPSGEVVP
+1651 VAYDVRLPSGDVVP
-1665 YHEMFESQSDQRAHL
+1665 YHEMFESQADQRAHL

-1766 RGASMDMK
+1766 SGASMDMK

-1802 DAQKYFNE
+1802 DAQKYFNA

-1823 KQQHAEFSAPQKQ
+1823 KQQHADFSAPQKQ

-1880 FTKASS
+1880 FTRASS
-1886 ALAGASKDFMSSRT
+1886 ALTGASKDFMSSRT

-2308 EKALDQRRSRLLGK
+2308 EKALDMRRSRLLGK

-2355 EKTIRRSFAQ
+2355 DKTIRRSFAQ

>member
-36 YQPQFSLGQK
+36 YQPEFSLGQK

-84 GEAKQRYAETERMAP
+84 SEAKQRYAETERMAP

-111 LSGLGFAYE
+111 LSALGFAYE
-120 RIGEALPYGLAMLLP
+120 RAGEALPYGLAMLLP

-188 GLGGYALN
+188 GVGGYALN
-196 APETFAKIAEETGEL
+196 APETFAKVAEETGEL

-240 FGKLKAGEE
+240 FGKLKASEE

-289 DFVRGHGD
+289 DFVRGSGD
-297 LFSPERIKQ
+297 LFSTERIKQ

-333 PVEQA
+333 PVEQPAPPQQA
-338 APIEQPIT
+338 AV

-351 TQPVVDDTLLKY
+351 TQPAADDTLLKY
-363 QIPPMGGITPQIV
+363 QIPSMDGITPETV

-391 VPPETFTETPV
+391 VPPEIFTETPV
-402 DQKYFNQF
+402 DQKYFEQF
-410 VEDIM
+410 VADIM
-415 GGMAPVETVQPQDQ
+415 AGVPRQAPEDQ
-429 QQLAENVPAL
+429 QFYANNAPAIEQRL
-439 EGPRVQTVPALPA
+439 REAQAAPALPA
-452 PEPINIPV
+452 PSVQPTGDLNIPV
-460 PPSETLMLGAPQM
+460 PQAEVLQLAAPDQV
-473 AQEGPAEFVE
+473 AAEQVVEEGPAEFVE
-483 PPPMEGPAPLS
+483 PPPEEGAAPLP
-494 EEDQRITDEIAELE
+494 EDVAAAFDIEQELVKQRAEIE
-508 KQAAELATQKEA
+508 KGKGSLWT
-520 VEARERKRKTQ
+520 
-531 GDTFLN
+531 
-537 ALKKAGVSAKDVA
+537 ALKGRISIADIKDATPDPEFRFLAGKQKSKGFKGLDLMVA
-550 DIRRTQSDK
+550 DGDLDAWLPY
-559 NLDKAVVSG
+559 NLRSEFRSQ
-568 LLDPWLGEF
+568 DPTLAIDG
-577 SSVAVDQADVFD
+577 V
-589 QKMKQNEAVEY
+589 NY
-600 LKDRILNYDY
+600 IKDRLASKDLL
-610 VSDTTK
+610 TEETK
-616 AELAD
+616 QELKQIG
-621 LDLKLDEVLT
+621 LQLDEALSI
-631 MIREFRNELEANL
+631 IRTYENEFKRNLA
-644 KAAEAADEQ
+644 AAEAAAEGRAQ
-653 RVVYEQVEQ
+653 KFESAEKERAVYEQVEQ
-662 TIPEGEERVA
+662 AVPEGEEGVAGPREAPGEYEDRVA
-672 EPGEAAGPE
+672 
-681 REAARAEVT
+681 

-702 GTLPDTDEAY
+702 KTLPDTDEAY

-721 IEQALSDLEER
+721 IEQALADLEDR
-732 RAQPMARTTISEAPD
+732 RAQ
-747 WVPQEIWD
+747 
-755 LHEKVNRADDEAMG
+755 
-769 RVPLRPNDRGQIP
+769 
-782 RPGDLKRNQ
+782 
-791 TLSFRRL
+791 
-798 SNAVD
+798 
-803 KYVGGD
+803 
-809 SRAAN
+809 
-814 DLMVRMNEESSR
+814 
-826 REEERRAEPM
+826 PM

-851 NNLGGVVVWQ
+851 NNLGGIVVWQ

-866 LIRAHAL
+866 LIRAHSDR
-873 LTGDPVYVVANGSF
+873 TGDPVYVVANGVF
-887 RSRTDVEN
+887 RSSKDVEN

-900 INAPQKARLVAAK
+900 INATQKARLVAAK

-928 FIKFDADGVAMSQS
+928 FIKFDADGVAVSQS
-942 ISPEL
+942 VSPQL

-959 IPQGVYVTTMDDIV
+959 IPQNVYVTTIEDVV

-991 SDDLGSMRKMPDGN
+991 GGELGSMRKMADGN

-1023 AHELGH
+1023 AHEFGH
-1029 IHERESFRN
+1029 IHERESFRG

-1057 SKGKSARDYIE
+1057 SKGKSARDYIQ

-1076 KVTKVGEK
+1076 KVTKAGEK
-1084 AKFEDLTP
+1084 TKFEDLTP
-1092 YWKSFGE
+1092 YWKSFEE

-1178 ALFMRAAMSQFD
+1178 ALFMRAMQASPEKDIPKLIEDIPNDDWLQGKIDYAIRKGRNDYGVPFMS
-1190 TPEFKRWFGNSK
+1190 
-1202 VVGPDG
+1202 
-1208 QPKVMYHGTY
+1208 
-1218 RGGFSAFDRM
+1218 
-1228 KTTEWRRESMDTVG
+1228 TVTG
-1242 IWFSD
+1242 YFRK
-1247 NPSAEGG
+1247 
-1254 AGMYAAGEGASI
+1254 
-1266 YPVYLSIQK
+1266 PVEVPLRVLS
-1275 PKVYKTFAS
+1275 
-1284 FLNDMHK
+1284 
-1291 SAGRDPRIQIPRGVG
+1291 
-1306 STKELREKLKAQG
+1306 KLKGERDEQNNVREESLKYIRDNWDEVSKEPPYIEVAYNG
-1319 YDGIKFERTSNQ
+1319 EAWVSEGNHRIMVAAEKGLKSLPVEIRYFDGGQRRLGPLHPSRIPS
-1331 ELLDEIKELDE
+1331 LDEAY
-1342 LISNYMSKD
+1342 S
-1351 PDYARE
+1351 
-1357 LEKERKAAAK
+1357 LEP
-1367 EYEKS
+1367 S
-1372 GGSTEFDR
+1372 DTE
-1380 QDVWVAFEPNQI
+1380 V
-1392 KSVYNVGTFDPSTD
+1392 
-1406 EIQYMRRSVEGLTDA
+1406 QYMRRSVEGLTDA

-1444 SEGMQSMDTMIKDTP
+1444 AEGMKSMDTMIKDTP

-1535 NKNPK
+1535 NKNPVQ
-1540 LGKALD
+1540 GKALD

-1595 YKAQLTRKR
+1595 YKAQLLRKK
-1604 DIIKNRLMTA
+1604 DIIERRLMTA
-1614 LPDGPV
+1614 LPEGPV
-1620 RQANLLKLRQQFEKF
+1620 RQANLLGLRQQFEKF

-1651 VAYDVRLPSGEVVP
+1651 VAYDIKMPNGETVP

-1703 LFSQGVIKSAFLNDI
+1703 MFSQGVIKSAFLNDI

-1766 RGASMDMK
+1766 KGASMDMK

-1843 SNFAF
+1843 TNFSF

-1880 FTKASS
+1880 FTKASA
-1886 ALAGASKDFMSSRT
+1886 ALTGASKDFMSSRT

-1906 LEGMLRKA
+1906 LEGKLRKA

-2046 VVLQFKNYAQQMTYL
+2046 VALQFKNYAQQMTYL

-2071 SNKDLELLRLKTLD
+2071 SNKDLELLKLKTMD
-2085 KGLSEEERADAK
+2085 EGLSEEERADAK
-2097 RIYNDA
+2097 RVYNDA

-2250 ILKDFFKAYRFS
+2250 IIKDFFKAYRFS

-2308 EKALDQRRSRLLGK
+2308 EKALDMRRSRLLGK

-2355 EKTIRRSFAQ
+2355 DKTIRRSFAQ

-2387 EKTAYLDEE
+2387 EKTVYLDEE

>member
-12 VQLPDGYTQEEYALA
+12 VQLPEGLKPEDYQAILRGMQMEMGVAPEY
-27 ISKLSGADQ
+27 S
-36 YQPQFSLGQK
+36 FGQ
-46 AFAPIARTLQ
+46 IAGRPVQRTLE
-56 NIGTSLTTELPAMGL
+56 NIGTSITKELPAMGL
-71 AAIGKDEAARQLL
+71 AFIGKDEAAKMLL
-84 GEAKQRYAETERMAP
+84 EEAKQEYAERAERIP

-111 LSGLGFAYE
+111 LSALGFAYE
-120 RIGEALPYGLAMLLP
+120 RAGEALPYGLAMLLP

-188 GLGGYALN
+188 GVGGYALN
-196 APETFAKIAEETGEL
+196 APETFAKVAEETGEL

-289 DFVRGHGD
+289 DFVRGSGD

-333 PVEQA
+333 PVEQPEPPQQA
-338 APIEQPIT
+338 AV

-351 TQPVVDDTLLKY
+351 TQPAADDTLLKY
-363 QIPPMGGITPQIV
+363 QIPSMDGITTETV

-391 VPPETFTETPV
+391 VPPEIFTETPV
-402 DQKYFNQF
+402 DQKYFEQF
-410 VEDIM
+410 VADIM
-415 GGMAPVETVQPQDQ
+415 AGVPRQAPEDQ
-429 QQLAENVPAL
+429 QFYANNAPAIEQRL
-439 EGPRVQTVPALPA
+439 REAQAAPALPA
-452 PEPINIPV
+452 PSVQPTGDLNIPV
-460 PPSETLMLGAPQM
+460 PQAEVLQLAAPDQV
-473 AQEGPAEFVE
+473 AAEQVVEEGPAEFVE

-494 EEDQRITDEIAELE
+494 EEDQRIADEIAELE

-577 SSVAVDQADVFD
+577 SSVAVDRADVFD

-600 LKDRILNYDY
+600 LKDRILNFDY

-621 LDLKLDEVLT
+621 LDFKLDEVLT
-631 MIREFRNELEANL
+631 MIREFRSELEANL

-662 TIPEGEERVA
+662 AIPEGEERVA
-672 EPGEAAGPE
+672 EPGEAARAE

-690 FTPQSYAEQMMD
+690 FTPRSYAEQMMD

-712 AYFQENQQE
+712 DFFVENREAIEKEVDELQKQVVQQSRKGTDEEKKFLDDLVKNNPKLEIAYQDGPLALIRTYGDKYGSIMYLAMNGSRHEYVDVADGTTALLTSQQRAKLIAAKKA
-721 IEQALSDLEER
+721 IEDAEQKRHDAKPFIKFDPSGVTASANVPKELTQVLLGWKNLLKIK
-732 RAQPMARTTISEAPD
+732 PNIYVTTISEA
-747 WVPQEIWD
+747 
-755 LHEKVNRADDEAMG
+755 K
-769 RVPLRPNDRGQIP
+769 
-782 RPGDLKRNQ
+782 
-791 TLSFRRL
+791 
-798 SNAVD
+798 
-803 KYVGGD
+803 
-809 SRAAN
+809 
-814 DLMVRMNEESSR
+814 
-826 REEERRAEPM
+826 
-836 MKATAGQSKTSQTHA
+836 
-851 NNLGGVVVWQ
+851 
-861 DGDLA
+861 
-866 LIRAHAL
+866 
-873 LTGDPVYVVANGSF
+873 
-887 RSRTDVEN
+887 
-895 YTGNL
+895 
-900 INAPQKARLVAAK
+900 
-913 ESLEKKDKALHDKSP
+913 
-928 FIKFDADGVAMSQS
+928 
-942 ISPEL
+942 
-947 AGVIAG
+947 
-953 WKKLLK
+953 
-959 IPQGVYVTTMDDIV
+959 
-973 ANRGKFTGPHRT
+973 ANREKYTGPHRK
-985 IGSAAL
+985 IGSAGL
-991 SDDLGSMRKMPDGN
+991 NNEYGRMGGMPDGN
-1005 YYIAFTKDAS
+1005 YFIAFTDGMSTSK
-1015 VTRMLETL
+1015 MLETL

-1029 IHERESFRN
+1029 IHMYEVFEKTDVQTHN
-1038 ADLATQRSI
+1038 EI
-1047 QDEFDKFLKS
+1047 VGEFNKFIRS
-1057 SKGKSARDYIE
+1057 SKGKDAREFIQ
-1068 SMRARGVG
+1068 SFRPRGIG
-1076 KVTKVGEK
+1076 KVTKGGEGLK
-1084 AKFEDLTP
+1084 AEQLAP
-1092 YWKSFGE
+1092 YWTSFHE

-1106 RWATTSEKPLTVV
+1106 RWATTSAKPLTVV
-1119 ERFFKRLAD
+1119 EKFFKRLAN

-1143 PNETFKQYMDKVTA
+1143 PNETFKQYLDKVSA
-1157 SVKDIAPVRVE
+1157 DSWDIAPE
-1168 AKPLGVKDQM
+1168 KIKPLGSAEQM
-1178 ALFMRAAMSQFD
+1178 PLFMSSSVSAA
-1190 TPEFKRWFGNSK
+1190 TN
-1202 VVGPDG
+1202 
-1208 QPKVMYHGTY
+1208 
-1218 RGGFSAFDRM
+1218 
-1228 KTTEWRRESMDTVG
+1228 
-1242 IWFSD
+1242 
-1247 NPSAEGG
+1247 
-1254 AGMYAAGEGASI
+1254 
-1266 YPVYLSIQK
+1266 
-1275 PKVYKTFAS
+1275 
-1284 FLNDMHK
+1284 
-1291 SAGRDPRIQIPRGVG
+1291 
-1306 STKELREKLKAQG
+1306 
-1319 YDGIKFERTSNQ
+1319 
-1331 ELLDEIKELDE
+1331 
-1342 LISNYMSKD
+1342 
-1351 PDYARE
+1351 
-1357 LEKERKAAAK
+1357 
-1367 EYEKS
+1367 
-1372 GGSTEFDR
+1372 
-1380 QDVWVAFEPNQI
+1380 
-1392 KSVYNVGTFDPSTD
+1392 
-1406 EIQYMRRSVEGLTDA
+1406 A
-1421 GKDLSPQEQQDLF
+1421 GKDMSIDERQDLF

-1444 SEGMQSMDTMIKDTP
+1444 AEGMKSMDTMIKDTP

-1535 NKNPK
+1535 NKNPVQ
-1540 LGKALD
+1540 GKALD

-1595 YKAQLTRKR
+1595 YKAQLLRKK
-1604 DIIKNRLMTA
+1604 DIIERRLMTA

-1620 RQANLLKLRQQFEKF
+1620 RQANLLGLRQQFEKF

-1651 VAYDVRLPSGEVVP
+1651 VAYDIKMPNGETIP

-1690 KVKNL
+1690 KIKNL

-1766 RGASMDMK
+1766 KGASMDMK

-1880 FTKASS
+1880 FTKASA
-1886 ALAGASKDFMSSRT
+1886 ALYGASKDFMSSRT

-1906 LEGMLRKA
+1906 LEGKLRKA

-2046 VVLQFKNYAQQMTYL
+2046 VALQFKNYAQQMTYL

-2085 KGLSEEERADAK
+2085 KGLSDEERADAK
-2097 RIYNDA
+2097 RVYNDA

-2250 ILKDFFKAYRFS
+2250 IIKDFFKAYRFS

-2308 EKALDQRRSRLLGK
+2308 EKALDLRRSRLLGK

-2350 SEAID
+2350 GEAID
-2355 EKTIRRSFAQ
+2355 DKTIRRSFAQ

-2387 EKTAYLDEE
+2387 EKTVYLDEE

>member
-36 YQPQFSLGQK
+36 YQPEFSLGQK

-111 LSGLGFAYE
+111 LSALGFAYE
-120 RIGEALPYGLAMLLP
+120 RAGEALPYGLAMLLP

-188 GLGGYALN
+188 GVGGYALN
-196 APETFAKIAEETGEL
+196 APETFAKVAEETGEL

-289 DFVRGHGD
+289 DFVRGSGD

-333 PVEQA
+333 PVEQPAPTQQA
-338 APIEQPIT
+338 AVT
-346 AEPQV
+346 EPQV
-351 TQPVVDDTLLKY
+351 TQPVVDDTILKY
-363 QIPPMGGITPQIV
+363 QIPPAGGITPETV

-391 VPPETFTETPV
+391 VPPEIFTETPV
-402 DQKYFNQF
+402 DQKYFEQF
-410 VEDIM
+410 VADIM
-415 GGMAPVETVQPQDQ
+415 AGVPRQAPEDQ
-429 QQLAENVPAL
+429 QFYANNAPAIEQRL
-439 EGPRVQTVPALPA
+439 REAQAAPALPA
-452 PEPINIPV
+452 PTPQETGELSIPV
-460 PPSETLMLGAPQM
+460 PQAEVLQLAAPGQV
-473 AQEGPAEFVE
+473 AAEQVVEEGPPEFVE

-631 MIREFRNELEANL
+631 MIREFRSELEANL

-662 TIPEGEERVA
+662 AIPEGEERVA
-672 EPGEAAGPE
+672 EPGEAAGTE

-690 FTPQSYAEQMMD
+690 FTPRSYAEQMMD

-712 AYFQENQQE
+712 DFFVENREAIEKEVDELQKQVVQQSRKGTDEEKKFLDDLVKNNPKLEVAYQDGPLALIRTYGDKYGSIMYLAMNGSRHEYVDVADGTTALLTTQQRAKLIAAKKA
-721 IEQALSDLEER
+721 IEDAEQKKHDANPFIKFDPSGVTASANVPKELTQVLLGWKNLLKIK
-732 RAQPMARTTISEAPD
+732 PNIYVTTISEA
-747 WVPQEIWD
+747 
-755 LHEKVNRADDEAMG
+755 K
-769 RVPLRPNDRGQIP
+769 
-782 RPGDLKRNQ
+782 
-791 TLSFRRL
+791 
-798 SNAVD
+798 
-803 KYVGGD
+803 
-809 SRAAN
+809 
-814 DLMVRMNEESSR
+814 
-826 REEERRAEPM
+826 
-836 MKATAGQSKTSQTHA
+836 
-851 NNLGGVVVWQ
+851 
-861 DGDLA
+861 
-866 LIRAHAL
+866 
-873 LTGDPVYVVANGSF
+873 
-887 RSRTDVEN
+887 
-895 YTGNL
+895 
-900 INAPQKARLVAAK
+900 
-913 ESLEKKDKALHDKSP
+913 
-928 FIKFDADGVAMSQS
+928 
-942 ISPEL
+942 
-947 AGVIAG
+947 
-953 WKKLLK
+953 
-959 IPQGVYVTTMDDIV
+959 
-973 ANRGKFTGPHRT
+973 ANREKYTGPHRK
-985 IGSAAL
+985 IGSAGL
-991 SDDLGSMRKMPDGN
+991 NNEYGRMGGMPDGN
-1005 YYIAFTKDAS
+1005 YFIAFTDGMSTSK
-1015 VTRMLETL
+1015 MLETL

-1029 IHERESFRN
+1029 IHMYEVFEKTDVQTHNEIVREFN
-1038 ADLATQRSI
+1038 
-1047 QDEFDKFLKS
+1047 KFIRS
-1057 SKGKSARDYIE
+1057 SKGKDAREFIQ
-1068 SMRARGVG
+1068 SFRPRGIG
-1076 KVTKVGEK
+1076 KVTKGGEGLK
-1084 AKFEDLTP
+1084 AEQLAP
-1092 YWKSFGE
+1092 YWTSFHE

-1106 RWATTSEKPLTVV
+1106 RWATTSAKPLTVV
-1119 ERFFKRLAD
+1119 EKFFKRLAD

-1143 PNETFKQYMDKVTA
+1143 PNETFKQYLDKVSA
-1157 SVKDIAPVRVE
+1157 DSWDITPE
-1168 AKPLGVKDQM
+1168 KIKPLGSAEQM
-1178 ALFMRAAMSQFD
+1178 PLFMSSSVSAA
-1190 TPEFKRWFGNSK
+1190 TN
-1202 VVGPDG
+1202 
-1208 QPKVMYHGTY
+1208 
-1218 RGGFSAFDRM
+1218 
-1228 KTTEWRRESMDTVG
+1228 
-1242 IWFSD
+1242 
-1247 NPSAEGG
+1247 
-1254 AGMYAAGEGASI
+1254 
-1266 YPVYLSIQK
+1266 
-1275 PKVYKTFAS
+1275 
-1284 FLNDMHK
+1284 
-1291 SAGRDPRIQIPRGVG
+1291 
-1306 STKELREKLKAQG
+1306 
-1319 YDGIKFERTSNQ
+1319 
-1331 ELLDEIKELDE
+1331 
-1342 LISNYMSKD
+1342 
-1351 PDYARE
+1351 
-1357 LEKERKAAAK
+1357 
-1367 EYEKS
+1367 
-1372 GGSTEFDR
+1372 
-1380 QDVWVAFEPNQI
+1380 
-1392 KSVYNVGTFDPSTD
+1392 
-1406 EIQYMRRSVEGLTDA
+1406 A
-1421 GKDLSPQEQQDLF
+1421 GKDMSIDERQDLF

-1444 SEGMQSMDTMIKDTP
+1444 AEGMKSMDTMIKDTP
-1459 SFEATKEKL
+1459 SFAATKEKL

-1595 YKAQLTRKR
+1595 YKAQLLRKK
-1604 DIIKNRLMTA
+1604 DIIERRLMTA

-1620 RQANLLKLRQQFEKF
+1620 RQANLLGLRQQFEKF

-1651 VAYDVRLPSGEVVP
+1651 VAYDVRLPSGDVVP
-1665 YHEMFESQSDQRAHL
+1665 YHEMFESQADQRAHL

-1766 RGASMDMK
+1766 KGASMDMK

-1880 FTKASS
+1880 FTKASA
-1886 ALAGASKDFMSSRT
+1886 ALTGASKDFMSSRT

-1906 LEGMLRKA
+1906 LEGKLRKA

-1937 LAGIAER
+1937 LAGISER

-2046 VVLQFKNYAQQMTYL
+2046 VALQFKNYAQQMTYL

-2097 RIYNDA
+2097 RVYNDA

-2134 VIEGVMNTLFG
+2134 VVEGVMNTLFG

-2250 ILKDFFKAYRFS
+2250 VIKDFFKAYRFS

-2308 EKALDQRRSRLLGK
+2308 EKALDMRRTRLLGK

-2355 EKTIRRSFAQ
+2355 DKTIRRSFAQ

>member
-1 MPIFNVPGRGR
+1 
-12 VQLPDGYTQEEYALA
+12 
-27 ISKLSGADQ
+27 
-36 YQPQFSLGQK
+36 
-46 AFAPIARTLQ
+46 
-56 NIGTSLTTELPAMGL
+56 
-71 AAIGKDEAARQLL
+71 
-84 GEAKQRYAETERMAP
+84 
-99 RMYQSYEDVTGP
+99 
-111 LSGLGFAYE
+111 
-120 RIGEALPYGLAMLLP
+120 
-135 GGAAAAGARGIAAR
+135 
-149 AGTAATE
+149 
-156 AALARGLPAAA
+156 LPAAA

-188 GLGGYALN
+188 GVGGYALN
-196 APETFAKIAEETGEL
+196 APETFAKVAEETGEL

-289 DFVRGHGD
+289 DFVRGSGD

-333 PVEQA
+333 PVEQPAPAQQA
-338 APIEQPIT
+338 AV

-351 TQPVVDDTLLKY
+351 TQPAADDTLLKY
-363 QIPPMGGITPQIV
+363 QIPPAGGITPDIV
-376 TDQALTP
+376 TDQVLTP

-402 DQKYFNQF
+402 DQKYFEQF
-410 VEDIM
+410 VADIM
-415 GGMAPVETVQPQDQ
+415 AGVPRQAPEDQ
-429 QQLAENVPAL
+429 QFYANNAPAIEQRL
-439 EGPRVQTVPALPA
+439 REAQAAPALPA
-452 PEPINIPV
+452 PSVQPTGDLNIPV
-460 PPSETLMLGAPQM
+460 PQAEVLQLAAPDQV
-473 AQEGPAEFVE
+473 AAEQVVEEGPPEFVE

-494 EEDQRITDEIAELE
+494 EEDQRITDEIAQLE

-550 DIRRTQSDK
+550 DIRKTQSDK

-600 LKDRILNYDY
+600 LKDRILNFDY

-621 LDLKLDEVLT
+621 LDFKLDEVLT
-631 MIREFRNELEANL
+631 MIREFRSELEANL

-672 EPGEAAGPE
+672 EPGEAARPE

-690 FTPQSYAEQMMD
+690 FTPRSYAEQMMD

-712 AYFQENQQE
+712 DFFVENREAIEKEVDELQKQVVQESRKGTDAEKKFLDDLVKNNPKLEVAYQDGPLALIRTYGDKYGSIMYLAMNGSRHEYVDVADGTTALLTTQQRAKLIAAKKA
-721 IEQALSDLEER
+721 IEDAEQKKHDANPFIKFDPSGVTASANVPKELTQVLLGWKNLLKIK
-732 RAQPMARTTISEAPD
+732 PNIYVTTISEA
-747 WVPQEIWD
+747 
-755 LHEKVNRADDEAMG
+755 K
-769 RVPLRPNDRGQIP
+769 
-782 RPGDLKRNQ
+782 
-791 TLSFRRL
+791 
-798 SNAVD
+798 
-803 KYVGGD
+803 
-809 SRAAN
+809 
-814 DLMVRMNEESSR
+814 
-826 REEERRAEPM
+826 
-836 MKATAGQSKTSQTHA
+836 
-851 NNLGGVVVWQ
+851 
-861 DGDLA
+861 
-866 LIRAHAL
+866 
-873 LTGDPVYVVANGSF
+873 
-887 RSRTDVEN
+887 
-895 YTGNL
+895 
-900 INAPQKARLVAAK
+900 
-913 ESLEKKDKALHDKSP
+913 
-928 FIKFDADGVAMSQS
+928 
-942 ISPEL
+942 
-947 AGVIAG
+947 
-953 WKKLLK
+953 
-959 IPQGVYVTTMDDIV
+959 
-973 ANRGKFTGPHRT
+973 ANREKYTGPHRK
-985 IGSAAL
+985 IGSAGL
-991 SDDLGSMRKMPDGN
+991 NNEYGRMGGMPDGN
-1005 YYIAFTKDAS
+1005 YFIAFTDGMSTSK
-1015 VTRMLETL
+1015 MLETL

-1029 IHERESFRN
+1029 IHMYEVFEKTDVQTHNEIVREFN
-1038 ADLATQRSI
+1038 
-1047 QDEFDKFLKS
+1047 KFIRS
-1057 SKGKSARDYIE
+1057 SKGKDAREFIQ
-1068 SMRARGVG
+1068 SFRPRGIG
-1076 KVTKVGEK
+1076 KVTKGGEGLK
-1084 AKFEDLTP
+1084 AEQLAP
-1092 YWKSFGE
+1092 YWTSFHE

-1106 RWATTSEKPLTVV
+1106 RWATTSAKPLTVV
-1119 ERFFKRLAD
+1119 EKFFKRLAD

-1143 PNETFKQYMDKVTA
+1143 PNETFKQYLDKVSA
-1157 SVKDIAPVRVE
+1157 DSWDIAPE
-1168 AKPLGVKDQM
+1168 KIKPLGSAEQM
-1178 ALFMRAAMSQFD
+1178 PLFMSSSVGAA
-1190 TPEFKRWFGNSK
+1190 TN
-1202 VVGPDG
+1202 
-1208 QPKVMYHGTY
+1208 
-1218 RGGFSAFDRM
+1218 
-1228 KTTEWRRESMDTVG
+1228 
-1242 IWFSD
+1242 
-1247 NPSAEGG
+1247 
-1254 AGMYAAGEGASI
+1254 
-1266 YPVYLSIQK
+1266 
-1275 PKVYKTFAS
+1275 
-1284 FLNDMHK
+1284 
-1291 SAGRDPRIQIPRGVG
+1291 
-1306 STKELREKLKAQG
+1306 
-1319 YDGIKFERTSNQ
+1319 
-1331 ELLDEIKELDE
+1331 
-1342 LISNYMSKD
+1342 
-1351 PDYARE
+1351 
-1357 LEKERKAAAK
+1357 
-1367 EYEKS
+1367 
-1372 GGSTEFDR
+1372 
-1380 QDVWVAFEPNQI
+1380 
-1392 KSVYNVGTFDPSTD
+1392 
-1406 EIQYMRRSVEGLTDA
+1406 A
-1421 GKDLSPQEQQDLF
+1421 GKDMSIDERQDLF

-1444 SEGMQSMDTMIKDTP
+1444 AEGMKSMDTMIKDTP

-1535 NKNPK
+1535 NKNPVQ
-1540 LGKALD
+1540 GKALD

-1595 YKAQLTRKR
+1595 YKAQLLRKK
-1604 DIIKNRLMTA
+1604 DIIERRLMTA

-1620 RQANLLKLRQQFEKF
+1620 RQANLLGLRQQFEKF

-1651 VAYDVRLPSGEVVP
+1651 VAYDIKMSNGETIP

-1690 KVKNL
+1690 KIKNL

-1766 RGASMDMK
+1766 KGASMDMK

-1783 STYHL
+1783 SAYHL

-1880 FTKASS
+1880 FTKASA
-1886 ALAGASKDFMSSRT
+1886 ALYGASKDFMSSRT

-1906 LEGMLRKA
+1906 LEGVLRKA

-2046 VVLQFKNYAQQMTYL
+2046 VALQFKNYAQQMTYL

-2097 RIYNDA
+2097 RVYNDA

-2250 ILKDFFKAYRFS
+2250 IIKDFFKAYRFS

-2308 EKALDQRRSRLLGK
+2308 EKALDMRRSRLLGK

-2355 EKTIRRSFAQ
+2355 DKTIRRSFAQ

-2387 EKTAYLDEE
+2387 EKTVYLDEE

>member
-12 VQLPDGYTQEEYALA
+12 VQLPEGLKPEDYQAILRGMQMEMGVAPEY
-27 ISKLSGADQ
+27 S
-36 YQPQFSLGQK
+36 FGQ
-46 AFAPIARTLQ
+46 IAGRPVQRTLE
-56 NIGTSLTTELPAMGL
+56 NIGTSITKELPAMGL
-71 AAIGKDEAARQLL
+71 AFIGKDEAAKMLL
-84 GEAKQRYAETERMAP
+84 EEAKQEYAERAERIP

-111 LSGLGFAYE
+111 LSALGFAYE
-120 RIGEALPYGLAMLLP
+120 RAGEALPYGLAMLLP

-188 GLGGYALN
+188 GVGGYALN
-196 APETFAKIAEETGEL
+196 APETFAKVAEETGEL

-289 DFVRGHGD
+289 DFVRGSGD

-333 PVEQA
+333 PVEQPEPPQQA
-338 APIEQPIT
+338 AV

-351 TQPVVDDTLLKY
+351 TQPAADDTLLKY
-363 QIPPMGGITPQIV
+363 QIPSMDGITTETV

-391 VPPETFTETPV
+391 VPPEIFTETPV
-402 DQKYFNQF
+402 DQKYFEQF
-410 VEDIM
+410 VADIM
-415 GGMAPVETVQPQDQ
+415 AGVPRQAPEDQ
-429 QQLAENVPAL
+429 QFYANNAPAIEQRL
-439 EGPRVQTVPALPA
+439 REAQAAPALPA
-452 PEPINIPV
+452 PSVQPTGDLNIPV
-460 PPSETLMLGAPQM
+460 PQAEVLQLAAPDQV
-473 AQEGPAEFVE
+473 AAEQVVEEGPAEFVE

-494 EEDQRITDEIAELE
+494 EEDQRIADEIAELE

-577 SSVAVDQADVFD
+577 SSVAVDRADVFD

-600 LKDRILNYDY
+600 LKDRILNFDY

-621 LDLKLDEVLT
+621 LDFKLDEVLT
-631 MIREFRNELEANL
+631 MIREFRSELEANL

-662 TIPEGEERVA
+662 AIPEGEERVA
-672 EPGEAAGPE
+672 EPGEAARAE

-690 FTPQSYAEQMMD
+690 FTPRSYAEQMMD

-712 AYFQENQQE
+712 DFFVENREAIEKEVDELQKQVVQQSRKGTDEEKKFLDDLVKNNPKLEIAYQDGPLALIRTYGDKYGSIMYLAMNGSRHEYVDVADGTTALLTSQQRAKLIAAKKA
-721 IEQALSDLEER
+721 IEDAEQKRHDAKPFIKFDPSGVTASANVPKELTQVLLGWKNLLKIK
-732 RAQPMARTTISEAPD
+732 PNIYVTTISEA
-747 WVPQEIWD
+747 
-755 LHEKVNRADDEAMG
+755 K
-769 RVPLRPNDRGQIP
+769 
-782 RPGDLKRNQ
+782 
-791 TLSFRRL
+791 
-798 SNAVD
+798 
-803 KYVGGD
+803 
-809 SRAAN
+809 
-814 DLMVRMNEESSR
+814 
-826 REEERRAEPM
+826 
-836 MKATAGQSKTSQTHA
+836 
-851 NNLGGVVVWQ
+851 
-861 DGDLA
+861 
-866 LIRAHAL
+866 
-873 LTGDPVYVVANGSF
+873 
-887 RSRTDVEN
+887 
-895 YTGNL
+895 
-900 INAPQKARLVAAK
+900 
-913 ESLEKKDKALHDKSP
+913 
-928 FIKFDADGVAMSQS
+928 
-942 ISPEL
+942 
-947 AGVIAG
+947 
-953 WKKLLK
+953 
-959 IPQGVYVTTMDDIV
+959 
-973 ANRGKFTGPHRT
+973 ANREKYTGPHRK
-985 IGSAAL
+985 IGSAGL
-991 SDDLGSMRKMPDGN
+991 NNEYGRMGGMPDGN
-1005 YYIAFTKDAS
+1005 YFIAFTDGMSTSK
-1015 VTRMLETL
+1015 MLETL

-1029 IHERESFRN
+1029 IHMYEVFEKTDVQTHN
-1038 ADLATQRSI
+1038 EI
-1047 QDEFDKFLKS
+1047 VGEFNKFIRS
-1057 SKGKSARDYIE
+1057 SKGKDAREFIQ
-1068 SMRARGVG
+1068 SFRPRGIG
-1076 KVTKVGEK
+1076 KVTKGGEGLK
-1084 AKFEDLTP
+1084 AEQLAP
-1092 YWKSFGE
+1092 YWTSFHE

-1106 RWATTSEKPLTVV
+1106 RWATTSAKPLTVV
-1119 ERFFKRLAD
+1119 EKFFKRLAN

-1143 PNETFKQYMDKVTA
+1143 PNETFKQYLDKVSA
-1157 SVKDIAPVRVE
+1157 DSWDIAPE
-1168 AKPLGVKDQM
+1168 KIKPLGSAEQM
-1178 ALFMRAAMSQFD
+1178 PLFMSSSVSAA
-1190 TPEFKRWFGNSK
+1190 TN
-1202 VVGPDG
+1202 
-1208 QPKVMYHGTY
+1208 
-1218 RGGFSAFDRM
+1218 
-1228 KTTEWRRESMDTVG
+1228 
-1242 IWFSD
+1242 
-1247 NPSAEGG
+1247 
-1254 AGMYAAGEGASI
+1254 
-1266 YPVYLSIQK
+1266 
-1275 PKVYKTFAS
+1275 
-1284 FLNDMHK
+1284 
-1291 SAGRDPRIQIPRGVG
+1291 
-1306 STKELREKLKAQG
+1306 
-1319 YDGIKFERTSNQ
+1319 
-1331 ELLDEIKELDE
+1331 
-1342 LISNYMSKD
+1342 
-1351 PDYARE
+1351 
-1357 LEKERKAAAK
+1357 
-1367 EYEKS
+1367 
-1372 GGSTEFDR
+1372 
-1380 QDVWVAFEPNQI
+1380 
-1392 KSVYNVGTFDPSTD
+1392 
-1406 EIQYMRRSVEGLTDA
+1406 A
-1421 GKDLSPQEQQDLF
+1421 GKDMSIDERQDLF

-1444 SEGMQSMDTMIKDTP
+1444 AEGMKSMDTMIKDTP

-1535 NKNPK
+1535 NKNPVQ
-1540 LGKALD
+1540 GKALD

-1595 YKAQLTRKR
+1595 YKAQLLRKK
-1604 DIIKNRLMTA
+1604 DIIERRLMTA

-1620 RQANLLKLRQQFEKF
+1620 RQANLLGLRQQFEKF

-1651 VAYDVRLPSGEVVP
+1651 VAYDIKMPNGETIP
-1665 YHEMFESQSDQRAHL
+1665 YHEMFESQADQRAHL

-1766 RGASMDMK
+1766 KGASMDMK

-1880 FTKASS
+1880 FTKASA
-1886 ALAGASKDFMSSRT
+1886 ALYGASKDFMSSRT

-1906 LEGMLRKA
+1906 LEGKLRKA

-2046 VVLQFKNYAQQMTYL
+2046 VALQFKNYAQQMTYL

-2085 KGLSEEERADAK
+2085 KGLSDEERADAK
-2097 RIYNDA
+2097 RVYNDA

-2250 ILKDFFKAYRFS
+2250 IIKDFFKAYRFS

-2308 EKALDQRRSRLLGK
+2308 EKALDLRRSRLLGK

-2350 SEAID
+2350 GEAID
-2355 EKTIRRSFAQ
+2355 DKTIRRSFAQ

-2387 EKTAYLDEE
+2387 EKTVYLDEE

>member
-36 YQPQFSLGQK
+36 YQPEFSLGQK

-111 LSGLGFAYE
+111 LSALGFAYE
-120 RIGEALPYGLAMLLP
+120 RAGEALPYGLAMLLP

-188 GLGGYALN
+188 GVGGYALN
-196 APETFAKIAEETGEL
+196 APETFAKVAEETGEL

-289 DFVRGHGD
+289 DFVRGSGD

-333 PVEQA
+333 PVEQPAPVQQA
-338 APIEQPIT
+338 AV

-351 TQPVVDDTLLKY
+351 TQPAADDTLLKY
-363 QIPPMGGITPQIV
+363 QIPSMDGITPETV

-391 VPPETFTETPV
+391 VPPEIFTETPV
-402 DQKYFNQF
+402 DQKYFEQF
-410 VEDIM
+410 VADIM
-415 GGMAPVETVQPQDQ
+415 AGVPRQAPEDQ
-429 QQLAENVPAL
+429 QFYANNAPAIEQRL
-439 EGPRVQTVPALPA
+439 REAQAAPALPA
-452 PEPINIPV
+452 PTPQPTGDLNVPV
-460 PPSETLMLGAPQM
+460 PEPEVLQLAAPDQV
-473 AQEGPAEFVE
+473 AAEQVVEEGPPEFVE

-631 MIREFRNELEANL
+631 MIREFRSELEANL

-662 TIPEGEERVA
+662 TIPEGEERIA
-672 EPGEAAGPE
+672 EPGEAARPE
-681 REAARAEVT
+681 REAARAEVA

-721 IEQALSDLEER
+721 IEQALADLEER

-769 RVPLRPNDRGQIP
+769 KVPLRPNDRGQIP

-826 REEERRAEPM
+826 REEERSAQPM

-873 LTGDPVYVVANGSF
+873 LTGEPVYVVANGSF

-928 FIKFDADGVAMSQS
+928 FIKFDADGVAVSQS

-1047 QDEFDKFLKS
+1047 RDEFDKFLNS
-1057 SKGKSARDYIE
+1057 SKGKSAKDYIE

-1076 KVTKVGEK
+1076 KTTQAGEK
-1084 AKFEDLTP
+1084 TKFEDLTP

-1157 SVKDIAPVRVE
+1157 NVKDIAPVRVE

-1178 ALFMRAAMSQFD
+1178 ALFMRAMQASPEKDIPKLIEDIPNDDWLQGKIDYAIRKGRNDYGVPFMS
-1190 TPEFKRWFGNSK
+1190 
-1202 VVGPDG
+1202 
-1208 QPKVMYHGTY
+1208 
-1218 RGGFSAFDRM
+1218 
-1228 KTTEWRRESMDTVG
+1228 TVTG
-1242 IWFSD
+1242 YFRK
-1247 NPSAEGG
+1247 
-1254 AGMYAAGEGASI
+1254 
-1266 YPVYLSIQK
+1266 PVEVPLRVLS
-1275 PKVYKTFAS
+1275 
-1284 FLNDMHK
+1284 
-1291 SAGRDPRIQIPRGVG
+1291 
-1306 STKELREKLKAQG
+1306 KLKGERDEQNNVREESLKYIRDNWDEVSKEPPYIEVAYNG
-1319 YDGIKFERTSNQ
+1319 EAWVSEGNHRIMVAAEKGLKSLPVEIRYFDGGQRRLGPLHPSRIPS
-1331 ELLDEIKELDE
+1331 LDEAY
-1342 LISNYMSKD
+1342 S
-1351 PDYARE
+1351 
-1357 LEKERKAAAK
+1357 LE
-1367 EYEKS
+1367 
-1372 GGSTEFDR
+1372 
-1380 QDVWVAFEPNQI
+1380 
-1392 KSVYNVGTFDPSTD
+1392 PSDT
-1406 EIQYMRRSVEGLTDA
+1406 EIQYMRRSVEGLIDA

-1444 SEGMQSMDTMIKDTP
+1444 AEGMKSMDTMIKDTP

-1535 NKNPK
+1535 NKNPVQ
-1540 LGKALD
+1540 GKALD

-1595 YKAQLTRKR
+1595 YKAQLLRKK
-1604 DIIKNRLMTA
+1604 DIIERRLMTA
-1614 LPDGPV
+1614 LPEGPV
-1620 RQANLLKLRQQFEKF
+1620 RQANLLGLRQQFEKF

-1651 VAYDVRLPSGEVVP
+1651 VAYDIKMPNGETIP

-1766 RGASMDMK
+1766 KGASMDMK

-1880 FTKASS
+1880 FTKASA

-1900 KLLEFD
+1900 KILEFD
-1906 LEGMLRKA
+1906 LEGKLRKA

-2046 VVLQFKNYAQQMTYL
+2046 VALQFKNYAQQMTYL

-2097 RIYNDA
+2097 RVYNDA

-2250 ILKDFFKAYRFS
+2250 IIKDFFKAYRFS

-2308 EKALDQRRSRLLGK
+2308 EKALDMRRSRLLGK

-2387 EKTAYLDEE
+2387 EKTVYLDEE